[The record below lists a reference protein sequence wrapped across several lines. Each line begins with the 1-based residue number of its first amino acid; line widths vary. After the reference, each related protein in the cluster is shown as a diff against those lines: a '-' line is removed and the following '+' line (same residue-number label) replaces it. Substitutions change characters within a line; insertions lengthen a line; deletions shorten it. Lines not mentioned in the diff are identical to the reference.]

1 MKIFK
6 FVCMA
11 AFWSIAFASCV
22 NEAYLDLGE
31 EQSATAT
38 TCNAAKFDG
47 AEHDAFKLLCD
58 EIISVHLDMF
68 YEYTPADLIRPIAKG
83 SYTTG
88 EAVALICFWLNDKHC
103 GDIIA
108 EWPSVDAFVIMLPSY
123 GYDKDGNYLYND

>member
-1 MKIFK
+1 
-6 FVCMA
+6 MA

-22 NEAYLDLGE
+22 NEAYLDLS

-68 YEYTPADLIRPIAKG
+68 YEYTPADLIRPFANG
-83 SYTTG
+83 SYTLD
-88 EAVALICFWLNDKHC
+88 EAVTLICFWYNDAHC
-103 GDIIA
+103 GGILS
-108 EWPSVDAFVIMLPSY
+108 EWPSVDEFVATLAKY
-123 GYDKDGNYLYND
+123 GYDKNGKRII